1 MIYWQL
7 ILTFLKIGLFAFGGG
22 YAVLPL
28 IQRELVVNH
37 RWLTDGEF
45 SRLVSVAEMTPGPIG
60 INSSTFAGYVA
71 GGFWGSLLATL
82 AVCLPSLVI
91 LFFLHRMLKRFA
103 RREEEISNGVFQ
115 GLRPVVI
122 ALVAY
127 AVFTLA
133 RGAFTGPA
141 TWLMALAAFGL
152 FLMDETAIVPI
163 ILVFGLV
170 GILIF

>member
-60 INSSTFAGYVA
+60 INSST
-71 GGFWGSLLATL
+71 
-82 AVCLPSLVI
+82 
-91 LFFLHRMLKRFA
+91 
-103 RREEEISNGVFQ
+103 
-115 GLRPVVI
+115 
-122 ALVAY
+122 
-127 AVFTLA
+127 
-133 RGAFTGPA
+133 
-141 TWLMALAAFGL
+141 
-152 FLMDETAIVPI
+152 
-163 ILVFGLV
+163 
-170 GILIF
+170 

>member
-1 MIYWQL
+1 
-7 ILTFLKIGLFAFGGG
+7 
-22 YAVLPL
+22 
-28 IQRELVVNH
+28 
-37 RWLTDGEF
+37 
-45 SRLVSVAEMTPGPIG
+45 
-60 INSSTFAGYVA
+60 
-71 GGFWGSLLATL
+71 
-82 AVCLPSLVI
+82 LVI